1 MTRRDIKKAEKIA
14 KIAKIAAGV
23 IAGVAVTAIIVKCI
37 YDVHRENNRVV
48 DQSDLD
54 DYFEFV
60 KFVGKSFP
68 QIQSILE
75 KGIKNGSIVKDIQK
89 ELNEIILEV

>member
-1 MTRRDIKKAEKIA
+1 MTRRNIKKAKRL
-14 KIAKIAAGV
+14 AKIAAGV
-23 IAGVAVTAIIVKCI
+23 IAGVAVTAIIAKIV
-37 YDVHRENNRVV
+37 YDVHRENNRMV

-68 QIQSILE
+68 QIQTILE
-75 KGIKNGSIVKDIQK
+75 NGIKNGSIVKDIQK
-89 ELNEIILEV
+89 ELNEIILEF